1 MHPSKGVLASLV
13 LLFGTLSAVAQ
24 THAGNDK
31 IPAGTETKRRTAAA
45 VFGGRSANAANS
57 FGAVTPAASSSSAV
71 TYFDSEK
78 VAAGFAQGS
87 TLFDGVAA
95 GKNYQVITS
104 RRDKPGLVEIHTLD
118 TDVVYVLEGTATYVT
133 GGTVVDSKTTAPNEL
148 RGTSIEGGETRQ
160 LSKGDVVIV
169 PNGVPHWFK
178 EVRAPFLYFVVKV
191 R

>member
-1 MHPSKGVLASLV
+1 LV
-13 LLFGTLSAVAQ
+13 LLFGNLPAVAQ
-24 THAGNDK
+24 THAGNNK
-31 IPAGTETKRRTAAA
+31 IPVGTGTKRGTDAA

-57 FGAVTPAASSSSAV
+57 FGAVTAAASSSSAV

-78 VAAGFAQGS
+78 VAAAFAKGG

-133 GGTVVDSKTTAPNEL
+133 GGTVVDSKTTAPDEL